1 MTRWLLPV
9 IMLGVFVWVCIF
21 AQAFAYDT
29 RRWSS
34 ESHVTFQP
42 SAQPGAVG
50 EVVFLNDEIHTTE
63 ETFTLDLDGIT
74 VTVRMDPDRSAL
86 NQPDTMHVTPP
97 PGFIAVPEQITVPEG
112 GAGVVVIYG
121 DGMS

>member
-1 MTRWLLPV
+1 MTRRRLFLAAFAV
-9 IMLGVFVWVCIF
+9 GCVLSGV
-21 AQAFAYDT
+21 ALAYDT

-50 EVVFLNDEIHTTE
+50 EVVFLNDEIHTAE

-86 NQPDTMHVTPP
+86 NKPDTMHVTPP
-97 PGFIAVPEQITVPEG
+97 PGYVAIPPEAVVQENS
-112 GAGVVVIYG
+112 AVVVLIYEQ
-121 DGMS
+121 GMS